1 MYKGATHLG
10 LTRAGV
16 WEGTLLTS
24 SGFQVCSP
32 FLFEREKA
40 AITPA
45 YGDSPCPPDTG
56 RSSPLS
62 VPAHSSLEW
71 TPRARCNPILGGF
84 LTSGVRSA
92 LPTALRFPN
101 SIISSPDYWG
111 FPGVTMV
118 KNPPADAGDLG
129 DLSPIP
135 GWGRSPGGGNGNLL
149 QYSCLENLMDTG
161 AWQATV
167 HGVAE
172 SDMTE

>member
-1 MYKGATHLG
+1 
-10 LTRAGV
+10 
-16 WEGTLLTS
+16 
-24 SGFQVCSP
+24 
-32 FLFEREKA
+32 
-40 AITPA
+40 
-45 YGDSPCPPDTG
+45 
-56 RSSPLS
+56 
-62 VPAHSSLEW
+62 
-71 TPRARCNPILGGF
+71 
-84 LTSGVRSA
+84 
-92 LPTALRFPN
+92 
-101 SIISSPDYWG
+101 
-111 FPGVTMV
+111 MV